1 MGKDSELFKA
11 AQSGNNAVLERAF
24 ASFLKK
30 NSTAGSG
37 GGGGGGHSFG
47 RCVYCCVG
55 VCCVGVYCVRGERK
69 REHLFA
75 QHSIRY
81 TIHRFQ

>member
-11 AQSGNNAVLERAF
+11 AQTGNNAVLEKAF

-30 NSTAGSG
+30 NSSAGVGG

-47 RCVYCCVG
+47 RCVYC
-55 VCCVGVYCVRGERK
+55 VRGVRGC
-69 REHLFA
+69 
-75 QHSIRY
+75 IV
-81 TIHRFQ
+81 